1 MKMNKNLNRILF
13 LRLMKIRLNTII
25 QNLTIIMGAAALLLI
40 LAGSRAL
47 AQTAPPFNNNFLMDD
62 KTYLFLIADRLEYT
76 SISGPNPL
84 VWDAQGWI
92 GKDYH
97 KFWFKAEGEA
107 LIVDKE
113 GEMEF
118 QGLYSQAIG
127 PYFDLQA
134 GIRYDIAYD
143 RTGNQSRGF
152 AVLGLQGLAPYF
164 FEVDGALFISEAGDV
179 SAGFEAEY
187 DLLFT
192 QRLIGQPR
200 VSTRLALQEVEEFGV
215 GSGFNNVKLGF
226 RLRYEIRREFAPYIG
241 ISWNRKLSDT
251 ADFTRLEGGEV
262 GTLGLV
268 GGVRMWF

>member
-1 MKMNKNLNRILF
+1 MKMNKNINTTLF
-13 LRLMKIRLNTII
+13 IRFLKIHLNTIV
-25 QNLTIIMGAAALLLI
+25 QNLATIMGAAALLLI
-40 LAGSRAL
+40 LGNSRAL
-47 AQTAPPFNNNFLMDD
+47 AQTAPTFSNDFMMDD
-62 KTYLFLIADRLEYT
+62 KTYLFLIVDRLEYT
-76 SISGPNPL
+76 SINGSNPL
-84 VWDAQGWI
+84 VWDTQGWI

-97 KFWFKAEGEA
+97 KFWVKAEGEA
-107 LIVDKE
+107 MTVEKE

-118 QGLYSQAIG
+118 QGLYSRAIG
-127 PYFDLQA
+127 PYFDAQA
-134 GIRYDIAYD
+134 GIRYDITYD
-143 RTGNQSRGF
+143 RAGNRSRGF

-164 FEVDGALFISEAGDV
+164 FEVDGALFISENGDV

-200 VSTRLALQEVEEFGV
+200 FETNIAIQEVEEWSV

-241 ISWNRKLSDT
+241 ISWNRKLGDT
-251 ADFTRLEGGEV
+251 AEFTRIDGGEASV
-262 GTLGLV
+262 FGLV